1 MKAGMAKILAI
12 DESPSIRELLA
23 EELTEEGNVVV
34 STGDPNLIPE
44 MLRTFE
50 PDLMIL
56 DPYVRGEMRKEVL
69 ERIKNQKPHLP
80 ILIFAASYKGDPHQ
94 FQADGWVAKS
104 FLFDDLKQKIIKILE
119 KPPWKPEQ
127 P

>member
-1 MKAGMAKILAI
+1 MAKILVI
-12 DESPSIRELLA
+12 DEYPLIRDLLS

-44 MLRTFE
+44 MLRIFE

-56 DPYVRGEMRKEVL
+56 DPYVRGEMRWEL
-69 ERIKNQKPHLP
+69 LDGIKNQKPHLP
-80 ILIFAASYKGDPHQ
+80 ILIFADPYKEDPHQ
-94 FQADGWVAKS
+94 FQVDGWVAKS

-119 KPPWKPEQ
+119 KPLWKPAQ

>member
-1 MKAGMAKILAI
+1 MAKILAI
-12 DESPSIRELLA
+12 DEHPSIRDLLS

-34 STGDPNLIPE
+34 STGDLNLIPE

-50 PDLMIL
+50 PGLMIL
-56 DPYVRGEMRKEVL
+56 DPYMRGKMRWELL

-80 ILIFAASYKGDPHQ
+80 ILNFAAPYSEDPHQ

-119 KPPWKPEQ
+119 KPPWKPAQ